1 MGEHRLTGYYY
12 SLNDSEKN
20 EYVVTK
26 VFIWIGKNKIW
37 LWISFIIFS
46 VWKNVENDLCFVVYP
61 LEKEV
66 LTHKKYLV

>member
-26 VFIWIGKNKIW
+26 VFIFGLAKTKFDYELVLLLLAFERMLRTICV
-37 LWISFIIFS
+37 LLFTH
-46 VWKNVENDLCFVVYP
+46 WK
-61 LEKEV
+61 
-66 LTHKKYLV
+66 KKY

>member
-26 VFIWIGKNKIW
+26 VFIWIGKNKI
-37 LWISFIIFS
+37 
-46 VWKNVENDLCFVVYP
+46 
-61 LEKEV
+61 
-66 LTHKKYLV
+66 